1 MTQPSNINLRGAVD
15 LSGLARPAGTSPAA
29 GAGATGDVVPGA
41 YVVDVTEATFP
52 DTVRLSTRVP
62 VVIELWAAWAEP
74 SAQLTPVLE
83 KLAREYAGRFQLGR
97 VDVDANQQIAAAFQV
112 QSVPSV
118 VAVVGGQP
126 VPLFQGAYP
135 EAQIRQVLDEL
146 LRVAAQSGVTGVL
159 AGADDDAT
167 AADAEPVEEPLP
179 PLHAEALEAI
189 ERGDLEAAANAYR
202 TALKQN
208 PGDDEARA
216 ALAQVELLA
225 RTQDTDGAAVVA
237 AADAAGPTDVDAQLA
252 AADVELA
259 VGRTAE
265 AFDRIL
271 AAIAATSGDDRERA
285 RLRLLELFAVTGSTP
300 EVTAARR
307 RLASLLY

>member
-1 MTQPSNINLRGAVD
+1 MTQPNNINLRGAVD
-15 LSGLARPAGTSPAA
+15 LSGLARPAGT
-29 GAGATGDVVPGA
+29 GAGATGDAVPGP
-41 YVVDVTEATFP
+41 YVVDVTEASFP

-74 SAQLTPVLE
+74 SSQLSPVLE
-83 KLAREYAGRFQLGR
+83 KLAREYGGRFQLGR

-159 AGADDDAT
+159 AGADDDAADDA
-167 AADAEPVEEPLP
+167 AADTEPVEEPLP
-179 PLHAEALEAI
+179 PLHAQALEAI
-189 ERGDLEAAANAYR
+189 ERGDLAAAADSYR
-202 TALKQN
+202 AALKQN

-225 RTQDTDGAAVVA
+225 RTQDADGAAVVA

-265 AFDRIL
+265 AFERVL
-271 AAIAATSGDDRERA
+271 AAIAATAGDDRERA
-285 RLRLLELFAVTGSTP
+285 RLRILELFAVTGSTP
-300 EVTAARR
+300 EVSAARR